1 MKSHFHFRHH
11 RSANEPYNFT
21 GMREIY
27 SNAIRAKEPTIAFE
41 LRNGRGRFL
50 FMMFFS
56 EDDDES
62 RDALFMFLLKTQVLL
77 QLKMYGSHRKGDFNV
92 YFTDTDIL
100 KIRQELELEQNNT
113 TQFEF
118 QRFLGDLNSQIP
130 ANIPFAKQIGTLR
143 ENRAIFQ
150 NDSRLR
156 KVIDEGNK
164 MYCTGPIRL
173 PDNKHPREKTLRKLY
188 LHLDANPQYVHT
200 LIQAL
205 KERNWTVGWSDVPSA
220 ADGAYFPQD
229 KFPP

>member
-1 MKSHFHFRHH
+1 MTPHYRFRHH
-11 RSANEPYNFT
+11 RRVNEPYNFT

-56 EDDDES
+56 EDDEES
-62 RDALFMFLLKTQVLL
+62 RDALFVFLLRTKALL
-77 QLKMYGSHRKGDFNV
+77 RLKMYGSHRKGDFNV
-92 YFTDTDIL
+92 YFAATDIL
-100 KIRQELELEQNNT
+100 KIRQELALEQNDT
-113 TQFEF
+113 TRFEF

-143 ENRAIFQ
+143 EHRAIFQ
-150 NDSRLR
+150 HDSHLR

-164 MYCTGPIRL
+164 IYCTGPIRL

-188 LHLDANPQYVHT
+188 LHLDANPQDVHT
-200 LIQAL
+200 LIKAL

-220 ADGAYFPQD
+220 AAGAYFLQS

>member
-1 MKSHFHFRHH
+1 MKSHFHLRHY
-11 RSANEPYNFT
+11 RGANEPYNFT

-56 EDDDES
+56 EDDEES
-62 RDALFMFLLKTQVLL
+62 RDALFVFLLRTQVLL
-77 QLKMYGSHRKGDFNV
+77 RLKMYGSHRKGDFNV

-100 KIRQELELEQNNT
+100 KIRQELELEQNT
-113 TQFEF
+113 TLFEF
-118 QRFLGDLNSQIP
+118 RRFLGGLNSQIP
-130 ANIPFAKQIGTLR
+130 ANIPFAEQIGTLR

-156 KVIDEGNK
+156 RVIDEESK
-164 MYCTGPIRL
+164 IYFTGVIQL

-188 LHLDANPQYVHT
+188 LHLDANPQSVHT
-200 LIQAL
+200 LIQLL
-205 KERNWTVGWSDVPSA
+205 KQRNCTVGWSDVPSA
-220 ADGAYFPQD
+220 GGNSFDFESIR
-229 KFPP
+229 

>member
-1 MKSHFHFRHH
+1 
-11 RSANEPYNFT
+11 
-21 GMREIY
+21 MREIY

-56 EDDDES
+56 EDDEES
-62 RDALFMFLLKTQVLL
+62 RDALFVFLLKTQVLL
-77 QLKMYGSHRKGDFNV
+77 RLKMYGSHRKGDFNV
-92 YFTDTDIL
+92 YFTGTDIR
-100 KIRQELELEQNNT
+100 KIRRELELEQTDT

-164 MYCTGPIRL
+164 IYCTGPIRL

-188 LHLDANPQYVHT
+188 LHLDANPQSVHT
-200 LIQAL
+200 LIQRL

-220 ADGAYFPQD
+220 AGGAYFPQG
-229 KFPP
+229 KFPL